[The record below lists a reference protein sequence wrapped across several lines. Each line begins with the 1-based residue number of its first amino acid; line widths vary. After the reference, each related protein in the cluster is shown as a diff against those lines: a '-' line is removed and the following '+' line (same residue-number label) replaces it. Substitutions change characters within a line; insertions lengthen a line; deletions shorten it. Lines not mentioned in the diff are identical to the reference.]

1 MWSAENKCRRSS
13 HVRSRDPL
21 LEKENSPWRNT
32 GGSRDEKK
40 SLPRRDVGRDVSAYA
55 RVSVAGGRLRW
66 QLVFNCLQPLQHSP
80 WNDPPRLREK
90 DTQSKRRYGTK
101 THFPSYHYFIAAINL
116 ALLFGAM
123 KVKPPCSLAYLYC

>member
-1 MWSAENKCRRSS
+1 MATGIQLPTTTTTLSLERS
-13 HVRSRDPL
+13 
-21 LEKENSPWRNT
+21 
-32 GGSRDEKK
+32 
-40 SLPRRDVGRDVSAYA
+40 
-55 RVSVAGGRLRW
+55 
-66 QLVFNCLQPLQHSP
+66 
-80 WNDPPRLREK
+80 PRLREK